1 MFEYKD
7 IAPKSWAVS
16 AMQFQFDGREVSPE
30 VLVDTANQMLIMLYE
45 QGIVVKLKGQSN
57 E

>member
-30 VLVDTANQMLIMLYE
+30 VLVDTANQMVAMLYE
-45 QGIVVKLKGQSN
+45 QGIVVRVKVKGK
-57 E
+57 

>member
-16 AMQFQFDGREVSPE
+16 AMQLTFDGQEITTE
-30 VLVDTANQMLIMLYE
+30 QMVAMLYE
-45 QGIVVKLKGQSN
+45 QGIVVRIKGQSN
-57 E
+57 GNL

>member
-7 IAPKSWAVS
+7 IAPKGWAVS

-30 VLVDTANQMLIMLYE
+30 VLVDTANQMIAMLYE
-45 QGIVVKLKGQSN
+45 QGIIVRVKVKGK
-57 E
+57 